1 MSVRWA
7 SLCLCGALLLGLAGA
22 ASSAEQVHGE
32 NSEFAGHGVA
42 MAWGVLKAPVE
53 DQSLVVLRIVPLGPS
68 VVSVRV
74 DGVDPFTQ
82 RRQELLPLTALGS
95 VLDVTTPRGTFA
107 ELTRREI
114 HLYTASDAQAR
125 RPSLTI
131 YFMGLPDTTPEFL
144 AEPALRIY
152 LDQTVARLAG
162 GGRRVP

>member
-1 MSVRWA
+1 M
-7 SLCLCGALLLGLAGA
+7 L
-22 ASSAEQVHGE
+22 
-32 NSEFAGHGVA
+32 
-42 MAWGVLKAPVE
+42 
-53 DQSLVVLRIVPLGPS
+53 LRIVPLDPS
-68 VVSVRV
+68 IVSVRV

-82 RRQELLPLTALGS
+82 RRQELLPLTYLGS
-95 VLDVTTPRGTFA
+95 ELDVTTPRGTFA

-114 HLYTASDAQAR
+114 HLYTASDTQAR

-144 AEPALRIY
+144 AEPALRAY